1 MSKLP
6 KLSGREIVKI
16 LVEKFEFEVV
26 RQRGSHV
33 VLRKFKDGE
42 KIVTVVPMHREVKR
56 ACAPNKH
63 LKGVSRVAIL
73 QNDGSSKE
81 TR

>member
-1 MSKLP
+1 MSKLR
-6 KLSGREIVKI
+6 KLSGKEIVKI

-42 KIVTVVPMHREVKR
+42 KIVTVVPMHGEVKIGTLLGI
-56 ACAPNKH
+56 
-63 LKGVSRVAIL
+63 LKLARTT
-73 QNDGSSKE
+73 KE
-81 TR
+81 EFMKNLNYNS

>member
-42 KIVTVVPMHREVKR
+42 KIVTVVPMHREVKTGTLLGI
-56 ACAPNKH
+56 
-63 LKGVSRVAIL
+63 LKLARIT
-73 QNDGSSKE
+73 KE
-81 TR
+81 EFMKDLT